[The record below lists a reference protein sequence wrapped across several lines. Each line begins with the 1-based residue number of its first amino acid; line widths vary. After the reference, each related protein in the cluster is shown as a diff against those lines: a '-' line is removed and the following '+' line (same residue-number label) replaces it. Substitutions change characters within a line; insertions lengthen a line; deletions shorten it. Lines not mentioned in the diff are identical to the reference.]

1 MMRLPRSDSE
11 ELKKYELFR
20 LFLDV
25 EHPLSSFS
33 LKIFKMSP
41 NANPIKPPKVKM
53 KYVPKG
59 SFETFNTISRL
70 S

>member
-1 MMRLPRSDSE
+1 MIRLPRRDSE

-33 LKIFKMSP
+33 LKIFKMAP

-53 KYVPKG
+53 K
-59 SFETFNTISRL
+59 
-70 S
+70 